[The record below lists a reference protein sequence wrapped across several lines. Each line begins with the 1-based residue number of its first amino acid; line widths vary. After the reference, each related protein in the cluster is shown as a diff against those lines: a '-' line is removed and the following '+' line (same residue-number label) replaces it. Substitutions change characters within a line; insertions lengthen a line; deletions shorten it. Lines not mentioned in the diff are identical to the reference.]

1 MVDCSNNAL
10 RFLFEAEGRGGALS
24 YRIPTED
31 GIVGSTLLSVIALGG
46 DKCDVE
52 KGGMKL

>member
-31 GIVGSTLLSVIALGG
+31 GIVGSTLLSAIALGG